1 MNLGGAPASKWWI
14 WIKWVPDSEWLKSR
28 RVCKDGFG
36 TEIRLGRNRPLFL
49 FLFFSLFRW
58 SFHANQD
65 KAEITLALPYKA
77 FNFFYPICLEIR
89 AYLEIHQA
97 TWFCV
102 THHGDASRNMMLREW
117 IRPSSGC
124 FLLESSSVKVL
135 YEETWNKSIGDENI
149 KALRVKSMKVL
160 SKETRNKST
169 GDENRK
175 TIKGKIHKN
184 RWWHACLRIR

>member
-1 MNLGGAPASKWWI
+1 
-14 WIKWVPDSEWLKSR
+14 
-28 RVCKDGFG
+28 
-36 TEIRLGRNRPLFL
+36 
-49 FLFFSLFRW
+49 
-58 SFHANQD
+58 
-65 KAEITLALPYKA
+65 
-77 FNFFYPICLEIR
+77 
-89 AYLEIHQA
+89 
-97 TWFCV
+97 
-102 THHGDASRNMMLREW
+102 MMLREW

-135 YEETWNKSIGDENI
+135 YEETWNKSTGDENI

-184 RWWHACLRIR
+184 R